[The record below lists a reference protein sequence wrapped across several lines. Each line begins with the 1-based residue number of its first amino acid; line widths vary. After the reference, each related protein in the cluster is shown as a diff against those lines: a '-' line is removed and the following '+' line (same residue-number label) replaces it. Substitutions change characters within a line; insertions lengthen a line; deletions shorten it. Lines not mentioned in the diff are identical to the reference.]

1 MQNSINP
8 SQKSMYDQIVGG
20 FLGTAIDA
28 GRYLRSTPNPGIL
41 DFIDKKS
48 SGALAQPGDPVNIPA
63 SKYRPLNN
71 GNRITGG
78 PIMPTDGTDPSLRN
92 PQIDPKVVTDG
103 SVIENYLLNNNLAMQ
118 THPILSNTPPPSQGV
133 LSNPMSTPSTG
144 NRRDQTPMS
153 FQPQTIDNNEMLIRM
168 GLAGLG
174 ANSQGSMASLGA
186 MGDMYG
192 AIQDTNRSGINSYNL
207 AMQEAQAKAADAKTK
222 TLAENQDKA
231 GQLDQTIFDMD
242 RALTNLEGGMNLTG
256 WLDSTIGA
264 AWDSFKGNPE
274 AAARLLLKKLK
285 VDDALMRVAQTKGA
299 ISNNEMKL
307 FLSPAPADTED
318 EKVWIKWIKDRR
330 DAAVAIRH
338 RLLTGERVDPKDQ
351 ATIGQVNQYGS
362 GQSTYSAEDQA
373 LINKY
378 S

>member
-1 MQNSINP
+1 MNTSINP
-8 SQKSMYDQIVGG
+8 ANQSLYDQIVGG
-20 FLGTAIDA
+20 LLGTARDA
-28 GRYLRSTPNPGIL
+28 GRYLRNTPNPSIG
-41 DFIDKKS
+41 DFIEKKH
-48 SGALAQPGDPVNIPA
+48 SGVLAQPGDPVNIPA
-63 SKYRPLNN
+63 NQFSQLNDGSVIQPSLMMPNN
-71 GNRITGG
+71 G
-78 PIMPTDGTDPSLRN
+78 
-92 PQIDPKVVTDG
+92 QIDPQVVTDG
-103 SVIENYLLNNNLAMQ
+103 SVIENYQLNNNLAMKTQ
-118 THPILSNTPPPSQGV
+118 PILENQSAPAASQGV
-133 LSNPMSTPSTG
+133 LSNPMPIQG

-153 FQPQTIDNNEMLIRM
+153 FKPQTIDDNEMLIRM

-174 ANSQGSMASLGA
+174 ANRQGATASLGA

-192 AIQDTNRSGINSYNL
+192 AIQDANRSGINQYNL
-207 AMQEAQAKAADAKTK
+207 AMQKAKTKAADANAKTQ
-222 TLAENQDKA
+222 AENQDKA

-242 RALTNLEGGMNLTG
+242 RALANLESGMELTG
-256 WLDSTIGA
+256 WLDSTFGA
-264 AWDSFKGNPE
+264 AWDSFKGNPQ

-338 RLLTGERVDPKDQ
+338 RLLTGQRVDPKDQ
-351 ATIGQVNQYGS
+351 ATIGQVNEYGS
-362 GQSTYSAEDQA
+362 GQSPYSAEDQA
-373 LINKY
+373 LIDKY

>member
-8 SQKSMYDQIVGG
+8 SNQNKSIFDQIVGG
-20 FLGTAIDA
+20 FLGTAQDA

-48 SGALAQPGDPVNIPA
+48 SGALAQPGDAVQVPQ
-63 SKYRPLNN
+63 SQFRSLNN
-71 GNRITGG
+71 GNTIQPNPMFDTGNL
-78 PIMPTDGTDPSLRN
+78 DPQVS
-92 PQIDPKVVTDG
+92 TDG
-103 SVIENYLLNNNLAMQ
+103 SVIRDYQLNNNLAMQ
-118 THPILSNTPPPSQGV
+118 TQPILENQSAPAASQGV
-133 LSNPMSTPSTG
+133 LSNPTPSPSTG

-153 FQPQTIDNNEMLIRM
+153 LQPQTIGNDEMLIRM

-174 ANSQGSMASLGA
+174 ANSQGSSASLGA

-192 AIQDTNRSGINSYNL
+192 AIQDTNRSGMNSYNL
-207 AMQEAQAKAADAKTK
+207 AMQEAQTKAADAKAK

-242 RALTNLEGGMNLTG
+242 RALANLAGGMNLTG

-330 DAAVAIRH
+330 DAAAAIRH

-362 GQSTYSAEDQA
+362 GQSATPAAGNLSAADA
-373 LINKY
+373 IVGIN
-378 S
+378 